1 MASSQDGW
9 NLPQKNAHVC
19 HRQQVSILVKFG
31 FSNQRLSIG
40 FGQRI
45 KNIGH
50 TMDLTLQLRSHSVW
64 QVRQTTTNDP
74 RLPVGK
80 VMEILWKC
88 SRLSGRHGLKKRPQQ
103 HWCKLSQFKS
113 YLQSDT
119 LRTVISIW
127 WYMIYYVNT
136 CVHIYIYIRTCR
148 ILGLS
153 PSQCHV
159 EKMTFQNGN
168 AAWRKDQINTSM
180 Q

>member
-1 MASSQDGW
+1 MSSSKKFPSWW
-9 NLPQKNAHVC
+9 NL
-19 HRQQVSILVKFG
+19 G
-31 FSNQRLSIG
+31 FRFSDQRLSIG

-50 TMDLTLQLRSHSVW
+50 TMDLTLQLRSHSIW
-64 QVRQTTTNDP
+64 QRRQTTTNDP

-80 VMEILWKC
+80 VMEIVTSIWKTW
-88 SRLSGRHGLKKRPQQ
+88 LKKRPQQ
-103 HWCKLSQFKS
+103 HWCKSSQFKC
-113 YLQSDT
+113 YMQSDI
-119 LRTVISIW
+119 VCIYSNIDM
-127 WYMIYYVNT
+127 MIYDIL
-136 CVHIYIYIRTCR
+136 CKCMCIYICKCR

-168 AAWRKDQINTSM
+168 AAWRKNQINTSM